1 MNPDQCRAARAFL
14 QWTRDDL
21 AAKARVSVVTVSN
34 FENGKSSPQRATL
47 DAMRRTFEEA
57 GIGFTNGDAPGVR
70 LARNPAPIPSPS

>member
-1 MNPDQCRAARAFL
+1 MIPGMNPDQCRAARALL

-47 DAMRRTFEEA
+47 DVMRRTFEEA
-57 GIGFTNGDAPGVR
+57 GVGFTDGDEPGVR
-70 LARNPAPIPSPS
+70 MRAKS